1 MSRLTVYP
9 DSGPLVAQL
18 DTADGRE
25 IASALRD
32 IGVRFERWHAQRQL
46 SRTDDDQSVLALY
59 QADIERLKREG
70 AYQSVDVVRCLPDN
84 PNRDELRAKF
94 LSEHT
99 HDEDEVRFFVE
110 GAAAFY
116 LRAAGRIYVTRC
128 ERNDLI
134 GVPAGTRH
142 WFDMGPAPR
151 FTAIRLFTTPKGWV
165 ASFTGDTIAA
175 RFPAF
180 DHQAA

>member
-9 DSGPLVAQL
+9 DSASLVPEL
-18 DTADGRE
+18 DTRDGRQ
-25 IASALRD
+25 IASALRE
-32 IGVRFERWHAQRQL
+32 IGVRFERWEAAGPLSHA
-46 SRTDDDQSVLALY
+46 DDDQVVMNLY
-59 QADIERLKREG
+59 RSDIERLKREG
-70 AYQSVDVVRCLPDN
+70 GYQSVDVLRCLPDN
-84 PNRDELRAKF
+84 PNRTELRAKF

-110 GAAAFY
+110 GAGVFY
-116 LRAAGRIYVTRC
+116 LRVAGRIYMTLC

-134 GVPAGTRH
+134 SVPAGTRH

-165 ASFTGDTIAA
+165 ANFTGDAVAA

-180 DHQAA
+180 DNQAA